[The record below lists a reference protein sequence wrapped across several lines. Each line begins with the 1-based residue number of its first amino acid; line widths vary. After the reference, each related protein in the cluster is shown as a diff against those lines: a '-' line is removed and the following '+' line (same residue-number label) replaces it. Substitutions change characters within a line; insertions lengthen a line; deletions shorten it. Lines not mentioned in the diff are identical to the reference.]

1 MADNTDEERLDNP
14 NNTQQENLSEIVPPV
29 DDTETIPQ
37 NKETE
42 NMEVH
47 HHSHSHEKKN
57 WKSYVWEFL
66 MLFLA
71 VFCGFLAEYQLEH
84 VIEHQR
90 EKKYMQAL
98 LEETKLD
105 ISEYDSVLKRI
116 YYIDP
121 IADSLFHNIKQA
133 EKYNFN
139 IVSKWN
145 TPFNNIKVA
154 YFPSLTAINQLKYS
168 GNLRLIKNQKLQQKI
183 VMYETFIDGGLKN
196 AGNNVQECLRAT
208 YKLENILCDLTDFNR
223 SLSKDINKPIEKLKL
238 QEAQTL
244 LRSASINSCIFS
256 NITITI
262 TVTGLILQPYAV
274 FQSKR

>member
-1 MADNTDEERLDNP
+1 
-14 NNTQQENLSEIVPPV
+14 
-29 DDTETIPQ
+29 
-37 NKETE
+37 
-42 NMEVH
+42 
-47 HHSHSHEKKN
+47 
-57 WKSYVWEFL
+57 
-66 MLFLA
+66 
-71 VFCGFLAEYQLEH
+71 
-84 VIEHQR
+84 
-90 EKKYMQAL
+90 MQAL

-168 GNLRLIKNQKLQQKI
+168 GNLRLIKNQNLQQKI
-183 VMYETFIDGGLKN
+183 VMYETFIDAGLKN

-238 QEAQTL
+238 QEAQTFEMPL
-244 LRSASINSCIFS
+244 LIKDPLKLNELASSFTDFRGYLNGYIIAIYEAKQKANELSKM
-256 NITITI
+256 ITGEYHIE
-262 TVTGLILQPYAV
+262 
-274 FQSKR
+274 